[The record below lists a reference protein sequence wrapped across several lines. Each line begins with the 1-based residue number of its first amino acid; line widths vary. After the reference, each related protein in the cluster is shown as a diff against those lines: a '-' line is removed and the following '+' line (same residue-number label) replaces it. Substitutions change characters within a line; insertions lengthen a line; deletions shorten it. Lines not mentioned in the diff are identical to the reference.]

1 MIAVSFFVMIY
12 YNIVIAYSLHY
23 LVAGFNK
30 VLPWTECN
38 AWWNKNVTRAYCEIS
53 TMLTPEMNNCRNNQT
68 FWKLNETFTDEVM
81 PGITETYGLSSLQV
95 NDLLNVSLKSS
106 EPAEEYWL

>member
-38 AWWNKNVTRAYCEIS
+38 AWWNKNETKAYCEIS
-53 TMLTPEMNNCRNNQT
+53 KMLTPEMNDCRNNET
-68 FWKLNETFTDEVM
+68 FWKLNSTFIDETM
-81 PGITETYGLSSLQV
+81 PGIKDTYFLDDQQV
-95 NDLLNVSLKSS
+95 TDLLNVSLKSS